1 MATAM
6 QTDVE
11 RGLYEQD
18 YHAWLQQQAAL
29 LRTGRLVEADIANLA
44 EEIEYL
50 SKQQQQAVV
59 NTLVRLLLH
68 LLNYGAQS
76 EAYAEH
82 NRASIREHRRRL
94 HEAFNDSPSLLP
106 YAGSVLAEC
115 YGDAREQAVEETGL
129 ALATFPAICPFT
141 LEQVLDRN
149 YLPATAAA

>member
-18 YHAWLQQQAAL
+18 YHAWLQQQAVL
-29 LRTGRLVEADIANLA
+29 LRTGRFAEADIANLA

-50 SKQQQQAVV
+50 SKQQQQSVV

-76 EAYAEH
+76 EDYAEH

-106 YAGSVLAEC
+106 YADSVLAEC
-115 YGDAREQAVEETGL
+115 YGDAREQAAEETGL
-129 ALATFPAICPFT
+129 TLATFPATCPFT
-141 LEQVLDRN
+141 LEQVMDRN
-149 YLPATAAA
+149 YLPATAAD